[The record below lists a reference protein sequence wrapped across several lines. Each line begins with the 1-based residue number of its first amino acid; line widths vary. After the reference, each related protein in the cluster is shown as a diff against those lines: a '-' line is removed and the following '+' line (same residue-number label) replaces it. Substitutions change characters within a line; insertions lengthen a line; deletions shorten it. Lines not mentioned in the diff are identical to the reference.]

1 MHSHNTII
9 VAPCPGKPHIVRQGG
24 LWRVSP
30 MPPPYGQSTWLAA
43 HALASRLNNARA
55 FKGYASAPAF
65 ATAAQGALAISAP
78 SPAGEAGEA
87 GEARDVGPGLLAS
100 PIFALYI
107 SAVIVTGAILA
118 IIW

>member
-1 MHSHNTII
+1 MSSHNTII

-43 HALASRLNNARA
+43 HALAGRLNNARA

-65 ATAAQGALAISAP
+65 ATAAQGARAISAP
-78 SPAGEAGEA
+78 SPA

-100 PIFALYI
+100 PFFALYI
-107 SAVIVTGAILA
+107 ASVIVTGAILA

>member
-1 MHSHNTII
+1 MNSHNTII

-30 MPPPYGQSTWLAA
+30 MPPPYGQPAWLAA

-55 FKGYASAPAF
+55 FKGYAAV
-65 ATAAQGALAISAP
+65 
-78 SPAGEAGEA
+78 AGSIERE
-87 GEARDVGPGLLAS
+87 RYCDDDDVGPGLLAS

-107 SAVIVTGAILA
+107 ASVIVTGAILA

>member
-9 VAPCPGKPHIVRQGG
+9 IAPCPGKPHIVRRSG

-30 MPPPYGQSTWLAA
+30 MPPPYGQTTWLAA
-43 HALASRLNNARA
+43 HALAGRLNNAQA
-55 FKGYASAPAF
+55 FKGYAAVAER
-65 ATAAQGALAISAP
+65 I
-78 SPAGEAGEA
+78 ERE
-87 GEARDVGPGLLAS
+87 RHDDDDDGPGLLAS